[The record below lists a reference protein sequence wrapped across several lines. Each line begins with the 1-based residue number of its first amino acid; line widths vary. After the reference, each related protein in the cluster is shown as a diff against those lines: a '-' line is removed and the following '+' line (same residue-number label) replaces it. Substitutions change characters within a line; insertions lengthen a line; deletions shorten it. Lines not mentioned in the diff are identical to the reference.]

1 VLGLALL
8 QEIFECVPTSR
19 LRREEIGTAA
29 TMKTIRGVPPSA
41 RYESGLVLANDD
53 HVVVHGRFSSIG
65 LTRD

>member
-8 QEIFECVPTSR
+8 QEK
-19 LRREEIGTAA
+19 IGTAA

-65 LTRD
+65 LTKD